1 LITEKDIR
9 TEAKR
14 LSKMT
19 DFKASKG
26 WYCKFSRRYNQWKK
40 QEREKM
46 LKMEGR
52 DPSLDD
58 REVFLLPEVSMES
71 GDDSDSELSDSTPK
85 NSET

>member
-1 LITEKDIR
+1 
-9 TEAKR
+9 
-14 LSKMT
+14 
-19 DFKASKG
+19 
-26 WYCKFSRRYNQWKK
+26 
-40 QEREKM
+40 M

>member
-9 TEAKR
+9 SEAKR

>member
-1 LITEKDIR
+1 
-9 TEAKR
+9 
-14 LSKMT
+14 MT

-85 NSET
+85 NSETWSDNQF